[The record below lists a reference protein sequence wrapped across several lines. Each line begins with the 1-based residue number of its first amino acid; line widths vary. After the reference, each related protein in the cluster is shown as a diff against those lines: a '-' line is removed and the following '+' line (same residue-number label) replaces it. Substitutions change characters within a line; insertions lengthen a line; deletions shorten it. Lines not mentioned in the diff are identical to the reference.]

1 MANQLHICTASR
13 YNTKVDDENVG
24 QQFSFNDV
32 LYLTRETQNDVNQ
45 ECLKTL
51 TFASSTG
58 GLGELGGLSSIQFS
72 IFNLLWNIIFG
83 FK

>member
-1 MANQLHICTASR
+1 M
-13 YNTKVDDENVG
+13 DDENIG

-45 ECLKTL
+45 EYSKTL

-58 GLGELGGLSSIQFS
+58 GLGELGGLSSIQVYYFEFTLEYDIWIQVS
-72 IFNLLWNIIFG
+72 
-83 FK
+83 KPEK

>member
-1 MANQLHICTASR
+1 M
-13 YNTKVDDENVG
+13 DDENIG

-45 ECLKTL
+45 EHLKTL

-58 GLGELGGLSSIQFS
+58 GLGELGGLSSIQV
-72 IFNLLWNIIFG
+72 
-83 FK
+83 